1 MTAARQSAVDVF
13 AGFVLDSKFD
23 SMPDAAAAA
32 ATTFFLDTVTVGI
45 AGSKTET
52 AGQVLRTIRDW
63 GQGDAA
69 TVLGSGDKLPSASAA
84 FVNSFQIHCQEFDC
98 LHEPATV
105 HAMAVVGGAILAVA
119 EERGYSGR
127 DICLAVALGVDVAAS
142 LGIAASS
149 GLRFF
154 RPATAGSLGAAAA
167 LARLEGFDKY
177 GFLDTWGLAYSQLAG
192 TMQAHVEGS
201 VALPLQIA
209 AASRAA
215 VNSVQLVQNGLG
227 GPHDILEGPFGYY
240 RLFED
245 GGNLDAVLRDVGKTW
260 RVTEFSHKPFPTG
273 RAAHGTLE
281 ALGHLCAE
289 RPFTMRD
296 IAAVNAR
303 VPPLVKRLV
312 ERPVVENMNVNYAR
326 LCLPFLV
333 PLFVR
338 DGRVDLHSFSAANLA
353 DAELLQQGAKVSV
366 IDDGNPD
373 PNALGP
379 QLIELQFNDGS
390 TLERAIPHTIG
401 SPENPLGRDAQRQ
414 KALHCL
420 AAAGIASEQAVTLVA
435 TLENLPGVGPV
446 SDWIDSAVA
455 ADQ

>member
-1 MTAARQSAVDVF
+1 MTAAPQSSVDVF
-13 AGFVLDSKFD
+13 AGFVLDSNFD
-23 SMPDAAAAA
+23 TMPRAAVAA
-32 ATTFFLDTVTVGI
+32 ATTFFLDTIAVGT
-45 AGSKTET
+45 AGSNVET
-52 AGQVLRTIRDW
+52 AGRVLRTAREW

-69 TVLGSGDKLPSASAA
+69 TVLGSGAKLPSASAA

-127 DICLAVALGVDVAAS
+127 DICLGVALGVDVASS
-142 LGIAASS
+142 LGVAASS

-154 RPATAGSLGAAAA
+154 RPATAGALGAAAA
-167 LARLEGFDKY
+167 LARLEGLDER
-177 GFLDTWGLAYSQLAG
+177 GFRDTWGLAYSQLAG

-215 VNSVQLVQNGLG
+215 VNSVQLVCQGLG

-245 GGNLDAVLRDVGKTW
+245 GDNLEAVLVNMGKVW
-260 RVTEFSHKPFPTG
+260 RVTELSHKPFPTG

-281 ALGHLCAE
+281 ALGHLRAE
-289 RPFTMRD
+289 RKFTMHD

-312 ERPVVENMNVNYAR
+312 ERPVVGNMNVNYAR
-326 LCLPFLV
+326 LCLRFLA
-333 PLFVR
+333 PLFIR
-338 DGRVDLHSFSAANLA
+338 DGQVDLHSFCAANLA
-353 DAELLQQGAKVSV
+353 DPELLLQGRKVSV

-379 QLIELQFNDGS
+379 QLIEIQFSDGS
-390 TLERAIPHTIG
+390 RLERPIPHTIG
-401 SPENPLGRDAQRQ
+401 SPENPLSGDARRQ

-420 AAAGIASEQAVTLVA
+420 SAAGIAGEQADTLVA
-435 TLENLPGVGPV
+435 TLENLPALGPV
-446 SDWIDSAVA
+446 RDWIGSGIA
-455 ADQ
+455 AT

>member
-1 MTAARQSAVDVF
+1 MTARQSAVDVF
-13 AGFVLDSKFD
+13 AGFVLGSEFD
-23 SMPDAAAAA
+23 TMPDAAVAA

-45 AGSKTET
+45 AGSTTET
-52 AGQVLRTIRDW
+52 ADRVLRTAGDW

-69 TVLGSGDKLPSASAA
+69 TVLGGGKKLPSASAA

-127 DICLAVALGVDVAAS
+127 DICLAVALGVDIAAS
-142 LGIAASS
+142 LGVAASS

-154 RPATAGSLGAAAA
+154 RPATAGALGAAAA
-167 LARLEGFDKY
+167 LARLEGFDER

-215 VNSVQLVQNGLG
+215 VNSVQLVRQGLG
-227 GPHDILEGPFGYY
+227 GPHDILEGPFGYF

-245 GGNLDAVLRDVGKTW
+245 GGNLDAVLRNVGKTW
-260 RVTEFSHKPFPTG
+260 RVTELSHKPFPTG

-281 ALGHLCAE
+281 ALALLRAE
-289 RPFTMRD
+289 RPFTMD
-296 IAAVNAR
+296 EIVAVNAR

-312 ERPVVENMNVNYAR
+312 DRPAVDNMQVNYAR
-326 LCLPFLV
+326 LCLEFLV
-333 PLFVR
+333 PLFIR

-353 DAELLQQGAKVSV
+353 DAELLQQGRKVSV

-379 QLIELQFNDGS
+379 QLIELQFSDGS
-390 TLERAIPHTIG
+390 RLERPIPHTIG
-401 SPENPLGRDAQRQ
+401 SPENPLDGNALRQ

-420 AAAGIASEQAVTLVA
+420 ATAGIAGKQADTLV
-435 TLENLPGVGPV
+435 TSLEDLPGLSPV
-446 SDWIDSAVA
+446 TEWIGSCVA
-455 ADQ
+455 TTQ